1 MYENS
6 GIKNCGQKWRIF
18 HVWKWIY
25 RKFLPFS
32 SMLKVPL
39 RCNCLV
45 KSFEVSTPV
54 EKQRMPRL
62 LAPLL
67 RNSLLSKRVS
77 AGVASSLLVSL
88 SFSAWSWSWPSRGFS
103 DLRSLAERK
112 TFTRKPW
119 LRLAFNDYYFRM
131 SQMPMQHWIHCCD
144 KTCSKISK
152 TLVFYSIMTRGLM
165 MMHAGR

>member
-1 MYENS
+1 
-6 GIKNCGQKWRIF
+6 
-18 HVWKWIY
+18 
-25 RKFLPFS
+25 
-32 SMLKVPL
+32 MLKVPL

-77 AGVASSLLVSL
+77 AGVALYLSL
-88 SFSAWSWSWPSRGFS
+88 SPSPHGHGHGQVEASSALWSFY

-131 SQMPMQHWIHCCD
+131 SQMPMQHWIHCYN

-165 MMHAGR
+165 MMHAGRLEQFFDRE

>member
-1 MYENS
+1 MKTQGFKIEGRNVR
-6 GIKNCGQKWRIF
+6 KWN
-18 HVWKWIY
+18 Y
-25 RKFLPFS
+25 RKLLPFS

-39 RCNCLV
+39 RCNCHV

-67 RNSLLSKRVS
+67 RISLLSKRVS

-103 DLRSLAERK
+103 DLRSLTERK

-131 SQMPMQHWIHCCD
+131 SQMPMQHWIHCYN

>member
-1 MYENS
+1 M
-6 GIKNCGQKWRIF
+6 KLQKTLTIF
-18 HVWKWIY
+18 LQCS
-25 RKFLPFS
+25 KF
-32 SMLKVPL
+32 
-39 RCNCLV
+39 RWCNCLV

-77 AGVASSLLVSL
+77 AGVALYLSL
-88 SFSAWSWSWPSRGFS
+88 SPSPHGHGHGQVEASSALWSFY

-152 TLVFYSIMTRGLM
+152 TLVYYSIMTRGLM

>member
-1 MYENS
+1 
-6 GIKNCGQKWRIF
+6 
-18 HVWKWIY
+18 
-25 RKFLPFS
+25 
-32 SMLKVPL
+32 
-39 RCNCLV
+39 
-45 KSFEVSTPV
+45 
-54 EKQRMPRL
+54 MPRL

-131 SQMPMQHWIHCCD
+131 SQMPMQHQIHCCD

-165 MMHAGR
+165 MMHAGRQRSKFFLEKLESCPSQSIRIFEVSQQVVT

>member
-1 MYENS
+1 MKTQGFKIEGRNVRKWNYRENS
-6 GIKNCGQKWRIF
+6 YHFLQCS
-18 HVWKWIY
+18 
-25 RKFLPFS
+25 KFRWS
-32 SMLKVPL
+32 
-39 RCNCLV
+39 NCLV

-103 DLRSLAERK
+103 DLRSLTERK